1 MSAAP
6 ALPMRDA
13 DSTFGPNIEA
23 ELSKVVDVPDA
34 LPRLPCVQ
42 HFTDDWCA
50 TCRRSNEVACGTLQ
64 LHIATQLLPG
74 NIEAATFQVLPV
86 ACVWCARPYAPHIT
100 HLPWSAMSAQA
111 HG

>member
-34 LPRLPCVQ
+34 LPRSPCVQ

-50 TCRRSNEVACGTLQ
+50 TCRRSNEVA
-64 LHIATQLLPG
+64 
-74 NIEAATFQVLPV
+74 
-86 ACVWCARPYAPHIT
+86 
-100 HLPWSAMSAQA
+100 
-111 HG
+111 